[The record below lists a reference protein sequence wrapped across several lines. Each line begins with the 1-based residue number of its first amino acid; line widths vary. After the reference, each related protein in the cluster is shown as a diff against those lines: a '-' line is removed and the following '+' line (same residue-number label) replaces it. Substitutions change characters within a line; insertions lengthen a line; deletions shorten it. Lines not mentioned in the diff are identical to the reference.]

1 MVSYNGRTRMVIAAA
16 AITTCIFIL
25 FTVFRVTFDADG
37 LAIAPAPEHP
47 FFYDNESQPTDARHG
62 VEDETHDDK
71 NEVEELN
78 NPYRK
83 RPGYENDYRLLTSLR
98 NSMGFYNKID
108 VKKTGYQI
116 MNPTLLEMPRG
127 SNSAHD
133 FLVIARTLHVDKVI
147 NGTKYRLARQVAT
160 FANLTY
166 TKLGRPVLQSRNRW
180 AKLIV
185 QDFNGPDHHCQNQ
198 PDMDKYIGPED
209 MKLFWTRKGEPLLIF
224 TYQVNSEVLCQGQF
238 IVDVRA
244 ALPELE
250 RVLGEEYSK
259 KMPPIQFKTPVGLRR
274 QPPSGQ
280 ESHPR
285 YQREKNWAPA
295 QSPFSNEDELLFMV
309 EPGQLFRWT
318 KDDEPVE
325 EVVAEKDQVSA
336 VEAPY
341 PIGVEPE
348 DTWHS
353 DEKMTC
359 MHDVMLSDKN
369 VHQSSPMLSLTLC
382 NRGDCEPD
390 EQNTVMLGMVQRR
403 RDTWEAGYL
412 WYDRRIAAYSAAP
425 PYNMVSVSRKL
436 SYHGEVDG
444 QYIWTG
450 SMVYFTNQTDEFP
463 RNHGFLD
470 NEIWLSFGIKDSAA
484 GWIDIKARDLITDHY
499 LCQGASD
506 GYKQYRLNL
515 EE

>member
-1 MVSYNGRTRMVIAAA
+1 MLIAAV

-25 FTVFRVTFDADG
+25 FAVFRVTFDADG
-37 LAIAPAPEHP
+37 LSIAPAPEHP
-47 FFYDNESQPTDARHG
+47 LFYENESQSRTAGHG
-62 VEDETHDDK
+62 AGDEGDKKDDDEK
-71 NEVEELN
+71 DGDKKGEMTA
-78 NPYRK
+78 YRK

-98 NSMGFYNKID
+98 NPMGFYNKLD
-108 VKKTGYQI
+108 VEKTGYHI
-116 MNPTLLEMPRG
+116 MNPTLLELPRG
-127 SNSAHD
+127 SNSVHD
-133 FLVIARTLHVDKVI
+133 FLVIARTLHVDEVI
-147 NGTKYRLARQVAT
+147 KGRKYRVARQVAT

-166 TKLGRPVLQSRNRW
+166 AKLGRPVLKSSNRW
-180 AKLIV
+180 AKLLV
-185 QDFNGPDHHCQNQ
+185 QDFAGPEHHCQKQ
-198 PDMDKYIGPED
+198 AAMDKYIGPED

-224 TYQVNSEVLCQGQF
+224 TYHVNDKVLCQGQF
-238 IVDVRA
+238 IIDVRA
-244 ALPELE
+244 AVPELE
-250 RVLGEEYSK
+250 LVLGEEYAK

-274 QPPSGQ
+274 QPPPGQ

-295 QSPFSNEDELLFMV
+295 QSPFNDEDELLFMV
-309 EPGQLFRWT
+309 EPSQLFRWT
-318 KDDEPVE
+318 EDNKPVE
-325 EVVAEKDQVSA
+325 EVVAKKDQVSA

-341 PIGVEPE
+341 PIGAKPE

-353 DEKMTC
+353 SKKMTC
-359 MHDVMLSDKN
+359 MHDVMLSDNN

-382 NRGDCEPD
+382 NRGECEPD

-403 RDTWEAGYL
+403 RDSREAGYL

-436 SYHGEVDG
+436 SYHGEMDG
-444 QYIWTG
+444 RYIWTG
-450 SMVYFTNQTDEFP
+450 SMVYFANKTGEFP

-470 NEIWLSFGIKDSAA
+470 DEIWLSFGIKDSAA

-506 GYKQYRLNL
+506 GYRQHRLGL
-515 EE
+515 ER